1 MEEHF
6 YTVKQIAQML
16 NIHPKTIQR
25 YIREGRL
32 RATKIGKSWRVTG
45 HDLSRFTEE
54 NNNISKETQSRPPMQ
69 DRSKVSAVVDIKV
82 HDKDEADRIINSL
95 TAAMNIKPKEFGK
108 TSMVAQFLEDDSTVR
123 LTLWGNVQFM
133 SAMLG
138 LIELYLN
145 QQEEDENE

>member
-54 NNNISKETQSRPPMQ
+54 NNNISKENPRPPMQ

-82 HDKDEADRIINSL
+82 YDKDEADRIINSL
-95 TAAMNIKPKEFGK
+95 TAAMNIKPKEYGK

-145 QQEEDENE
+145 QQEEIENE